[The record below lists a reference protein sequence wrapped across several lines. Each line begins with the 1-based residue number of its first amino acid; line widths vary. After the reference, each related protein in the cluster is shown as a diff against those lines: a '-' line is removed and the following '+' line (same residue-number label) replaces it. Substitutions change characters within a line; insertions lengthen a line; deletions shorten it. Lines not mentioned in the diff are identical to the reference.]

1 MSMLLKYSIVVTLIS
16 AHPSGNVASLMEFS
30 QGVQKDRD
38 VQNAACAAEMS
49 VTIVIT
55 SLLDYLEI

>member
-38 VQNAACAAEMS
+38 VQNAVA
-49 VTIVIT
+49 
-55 SLLDYLEI
+55 LQK